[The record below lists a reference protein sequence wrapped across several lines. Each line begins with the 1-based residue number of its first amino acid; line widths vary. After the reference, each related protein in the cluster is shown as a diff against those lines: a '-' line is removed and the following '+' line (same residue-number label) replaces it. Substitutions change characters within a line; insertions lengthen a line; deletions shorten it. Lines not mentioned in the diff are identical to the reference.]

1 LQFKT
6 IAIFCGLGLL
16 LSLVAAML
24 YGLDFTAF
32 WRLASS
38 GRGRSSSLA
47 SFATT
52 LAPFPPSL
60 RPLRER
66 RRRWYGCIDRHGGSR
81 LDRLVD
87 AGARLH

>member
-32 WRLASS
+32 
-38 GRGRSSSLA
+38 
-47 SFATT
+47 
-52 LAPFPPSL
+52 
-60 RPLRER
+60 
-66 RRRWYGCIDRHGGSR
+66 
-81 LDRLVD
+81 
-87 AGARLH
+87 